1 MIVIHFW
8 WEVKVWAMNFDY
20 NLNHSLILRINVGY
34 LNCIIDTIYNF
45 YKKYNKFYY
54 VNLSNFFL
62 SKIFTFLFLRFSTTI
77 YFLLSFDP
85 NLSIDR
91 LLSNRDI
98 WDWRGKFINCSDLL
112 SLPSIGRYKILPKY
126 RLQLCQDT
134 QINSM
139 LKV

>member
-1 MIVIHFW
+1 MIVVHFW
-8 WEVKVWAMNFDY
+8 WEVKIWAMN
-20 NLNHSLILRINVGY
+20 LNDDLNCSFILRIYVDY

-45 YKKYNKFYY
+45 YEKYNKFFY

-62 SKIFTFLFLRFSTTI
+62 SKIFTFLFWRFSTTI
-77 YFLLSFDP
+77 YFLISSDL
-85 NLSIDR
+85 NLSIDQ

-98 WDWRGKFINCSDLL
+98 WDWRGKFINCSNLL
-112 SLPSIGRYKILPKY
+112 SLPSIGRYKTLPKY
-126 RLQLCQDT
+126 RLQLCPNT